1 MMFPTSY
8 FLKIHRI
15 ITITSFIILLC
26 SYIQDIY
33 AATEQLAGNDDYV
46 CDESIN
52 FILNVQYHQKNI
64 INGWML

>member
-26 SYIQDIY
+26 SYIKICIY
-33 AATEQLAGNDDYV
+33 AAAEQLAGNDDYV
-46 CDESIN
+46 CDESI
-52 FILNVQYHQKNI
+52 ILY
-64 INGWML
+64 